1 MGKLIIIAA
10 ILFAAFKYMGELGAR
25 SNMTDEKAGLTLR
38 VEQPKKLISSKKP
51 APMVMNFR
59 CDGRQYCSQMTSRA
73 EAEYFLAHCPDTRMD
88 GDDDGIPCENDSR
101 F

>member
-10 ILFAAFKYMGELGAR
+10 ILLAAFQYMGELGAQ
-25 SNMTDEKAGLTLR
+25 SKTTEEKAGLASR
-38 VEQPKKLISSKKP
+38 VEEPKKLTSPRKP

-59 CDGRQYCSQMTSRA
+59 CDGRQYCGQMTSRA
-73 EAEYFLAHCPDTRMD
+73 EAEYFIAHCPDTRMD
-88 GDDDGIPCENDSR
+88 GDKDGISCENDTR